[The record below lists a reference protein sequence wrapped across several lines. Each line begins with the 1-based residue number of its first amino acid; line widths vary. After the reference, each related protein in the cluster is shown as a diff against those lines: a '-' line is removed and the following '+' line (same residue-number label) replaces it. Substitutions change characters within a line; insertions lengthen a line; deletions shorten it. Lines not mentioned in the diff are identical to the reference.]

1 LFTSLDYSVKVY
13 HTALD
18 LLADFPLSNFG
29 CILLDL
35 RLPDIGGLQLQQE
48 IVGLKCHLPI
58 IFMTSHV
65 DSQSAVKAMKAGAF
79 DFVDKPVNL
88 QEILEITQRAL
99 RLCARLNEEAKL
111 HKFVLDKLAQLTARE
126 GEICRLLA
134 TGSVSK
140 QIAHTLG
147 ISQNTVEVHRNNIMK
162 KLEANSI
169 VDLTRLLLVTEDQL
183 FDELKVN

>member
-1 LFTSLDYSVKVY
+1 
-13 HTALD
+13 
-18 LLADFPLSNFG
+18 
-29 CILLDL
+29 
-35 RLPDIGGLQLQQE
+35 
-48 IVGLKCHLPI
+48 
-58 IFMTSHV
+58 
-65 DSQSAVKAMKAGAF
+65 MKAGAF